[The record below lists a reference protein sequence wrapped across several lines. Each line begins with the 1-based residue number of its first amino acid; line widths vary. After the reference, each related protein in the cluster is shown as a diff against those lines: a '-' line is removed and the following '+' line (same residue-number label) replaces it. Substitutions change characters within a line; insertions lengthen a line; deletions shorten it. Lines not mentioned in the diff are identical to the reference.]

1 MTNFYVRF
9 NESGV
14 QTQSRFGLDPEDSAG
29 WFDTGL
35 ENIDNLQFKLVNNQ
49 AVALSAEELNN
60 KYKGL
65 AFNTGLNLARMQR
78 DSLLSNCDWTQ
89 VEDVAL
95 SSELKQA
102 WATYRQSLRDL
113 PSTVD
118 EDGNFT
124 LPVAPDAN
132 FDPLGLNS

>member
-14 QTQSRFGLDPEDSAG
+14 QTQTRFGLDPEDSSG

-49 AVALSAEELNN
+49 AVALTVEELSD

-65 AFNTGLNLARMQR
+65 AFSSGLHLARIQR
-78 DSLLSNCDWTQ
+78 DVLLANCDWTQ
-89 VEDVAL
+89 VEDVVL

-102 WATYRQSLRDL
+102 WATYRQALRDL

-118 EDGNFT
+118 ENGNFT
-124 LPVAPDAN
+124 LPVAPDPN
-132 FDPLGLNS
+132 FDPLGLN